1 MAASEA
7 TELPGPA
14 LEQEVASP
22 QPMTNETTDRTVP
35 DRPVGRARASWSGR
49 IRNDWPL
56 LALVAP
62 ALILLGL
69 FYVLPNIL
77 NFGYALTDWTS
88 FKSQVNF
95 VGLDN
100 FADLAA
106 DGILGDVIIATLKF
120 AIVVTIVQN
129 FVALLLALALERP
142 TRINLVLRSLL
153 FLPVLLSTLSAG
165 YVARAMLQ
173 TDGVINAGLS
183 FLVGVFGVPAI
194 EYPWLG
200 STDWTIVV
208 LALVSGWKTGGIL
221 MLIYI
226 AGLKAIPGDLVEAAR
241 IDGAS
246 TIQATRRIKLPL
258 LAPAFTFNIALT
270 LIGALGAFDIV
281 LSMTNG
287 GPARTTEVFNY
298 VVFKQFGAGFLG
310 YSTAIS
316 LVLTIAIVLIAIPM
330 IAILRRREV
339 RL

>member
-1 MAASEA
+1 MAFREA
-7 TELPGPA
+7 TEAEPPVRQEVGAPGPVTA
-14 LEQEVASP
+14 TSSA
-22 QPMTNETTDRTVP
+22 RTVS
-35 DRPVGRARASWSGR
+35 DRPGGRSSVGRIRR
-49 IRNDWPL
+49 FRNDWPL

-88 FKSQVNF
+88 FKTQINF

-106 DGILGDVIIATLKF
+106 DGILGDVILTTLKF

-129 FVALLLALALERP
+129 FIALLLALALERP
-142 TRINLVLRSLL
+142 TRMNLVLRSLL

-173 TDGVINAGLS
+173 TDGVVNAGLS
-183 FLVGVFGVPAI
+183 FLVGVFGAPTI
-194 EYPWLG
+194 DFPWLG

-226 AGLKAIPGDLVEAAR
+226 AGLKAIPGDLVEASR

-246 TIQATRRIKLPL
+246 TLQAIRRIKLPL

-281 LSMTNG
+281 LAMTSG

-316 LVLTIAIVLIAIPM
+316 LVLTIAIVLIAIP
-330 IAILRRREV
+330 IIVLLRRREV